1 MAQLFEPLT
10 LRAVTLPNRVVVSP
24 MSQYCAIDGVATD
37 WHFAHLSR
45 FALGGAGLV
54 FTEATAVEDRGR
66 RTPGDLGLWDDGQI
80 EPLRR
85 ITKFI
90 KENGAV
96 PGIQISHAGR
106 KASERRPWHG
116 NQCLDNE
123 DVAERGEHPWDTI
136 GPTDEPFGQNWH
148 APAAMTEPTIRE
160 VLDAFTAAA
169 RRAVEAGFEVIDLYG
184 GHGFLMHQ
192 FLSPAC
198 NTRTDAY
205 GGTEEKRRRFGLEVI
220 DAVRRAWPER
230 LPLFY
235 RISAVDWAEG
245 GLQIDEATAFAE
257 RAYAHGVDVMD
268 VSTGGIGGAARRQN
282 IPIGP
287 AFQAPYAAEIRERT
301 GKHTMAVGFI
311 RTAEEAEGVLQT
323 RQADLVAIA
332 REILYDP
339 NWALHAA
346 QVLGCD
352 EGFSRWK
359 PQFGWWLNNRDRA
372 LKKMGQPGTFF
383 GGTASTIL
391 DLSEQKKG

>member
-1 MAQLFEPLT
+1 MAHLFKPLT
-10 LRAVTLPNRVVVSP
+10 LRAVTIPNRVVVSP
-24 MSQYCAIDGVATD
+24 MSQYRAVNGIAND

-54 FTEATAVEDRGR
+54 FTEATAVTESGR
-66 RTPGDLGLWDDGQI
+66 RTPGDLGLWNDAQI

-85 ITKFI
+85 ITQFI
-90 KENGAV
+90 KANGAI

-116 NQCLDNE
+116 NQCLDQE
-123 DVAERGEHPWDTI
+123 DVTERGEHPWETI
-136 GPTDEPFGQNWH
+136 GPTDEPFGPNWH
-148 APAAMTEPTIRE
+148 APKAMTETIIRD
-160 VLDAFTAAA
+160 VLDAFSATA

-205 GGTEEKRRRFGLEVI
+205 GGTAENRQRFGLEVI
-220 DAVRRAWPER
+220 DAVRREWPEQF
-230 LPLFY
+230 PLFY
-235 RISAVDWAEG
+235 RISAVDWADG
-245 GLQIDEATAFAE
+245 GLHIEEATAFAMQ
-257 RAYAHGVDVMD
+257 AYARGVDVMD
-268 VSTGGIGGAARRQN
+268 VSTGGIGGPAKRQN

-287 AFQAPYAAEIRERT
+287 AFQASYAGEIRKET
-301 GKHTMAVGFI
+301 GRHTMAVGFI
-311 RTAEEAEGVLQT
+311 RTAEEAERVLQSE
-323 RQADLVAIA
+323 QADLVAIA

-346 QVLGCD
+346 QALGVD
-352 EGFSRWK
+352 EEFSLWQ
-359 PQFGWWLNNRDRA
+359 PEFGWWLKGRERA
-372 LKKMGQPGTFF
+372 LKKLQLPGTFF
-383 GGTASTIL
+383 SGTASTIV